1 MCSSDLR
8 LPNTTN
14 IGFAPLEAEA
24 ILLMLSER
32 NICAS
37 AGSACSSGSLE
48 ASPVL
53 RAMKV
58 PESYGHGS
66 LRFSLSRYTT
76 PAEID
81 RTLEVLPGIIS
92 RLRAITPTVPA

>member
-1 MCSSDLR
+1 
-8 LPNTTN
+8 
-14 IGFAPLEAEA
+14 
-24 ILLMLSER
+24 MLSDR

-37 AGSACSSGSLE
+37 AGAACSSGSLE

-58 PESYGHGS
+58 PETYGHGS

-76 PAEID
+76 TSEID
-81 RTLEVLPGIIS
+81 RTVEVLPQVIA
-92 RLRAITPTVPA
+92 RLRSITPTVPA